1 MKYLVKS
8 GQLDEQTMKNC
19 LDDFPL
25 PSTKNSIQNLR
36 KYWVAMAKEMKI
48 DVETTEELKQA
59 TMLDFGVEVEQVE
72 STGTVWYSNG

>member
-72 STGTVWYSNG
+72 STGTV